1 MALTNFDLWRLEGIT
16 SMPCK
21 FGPEGASK
29 THLRGAPLVYSSGN
43 LQEAGADPT
52 TVVGVA
58 AHAGRNVAAGAR
70 SFFIPPEENVV
81 FVGSLDT
88 SAGEGTGTVAATDLG
103 VEYGITKSAQ
113 AGATTLNK
121 WYVDKNKTG
130 GSARVKVVELI
141 DAAATVQGRV
151 GFIFLATAKT

>member
-21 FGPEGASK
+21 FGPEGATK
-29 THLRGAPLVYSSGN
+29 THLKGAPVVYSSGL

-58 AHAGRNVAAGAR
+58 AHAGRNAAASGSR
-70 SFFIPPEENVV
+70 SFFLPPDEAVI

-88 SAGEGTGTVAATDLG
+88 SASEGTGTVVATDLG
-103 VEYGITKSAQ
+103 AEYGITKSAQ
-113 AGATTLNK
+113 AGATTVNK
-121 WYVDKNKTG
+121 WY
-130 GSARVKVVELI
+130 
-141 DAAATVQGRV
+141 
-151 GFIFLATAKT
+151 

>member
-1 MALTNFDLWRLEGIT
+1 MALTAFDLWRLEGIP

-29 THLRGAPLVYSSGN
+29 THKKGAPLVYSSGN

-58 AHAGRNVAAGAR
+58 SHDGRNGSAGVR
-70 SFFIPPEENVV
+70 SFMIPPDENVI
-81 FVGSLDT
+81 FVGSVDT

-103 VEYGITKSAQ
+103 LEYGITKTALT
-113 AGATTLNK
+113 GANLGK

-130 GSARVKVVELI
+130 GSARVKVVEII
-141 DAAATVQGRV
+141 DAAATLLGRV
-151 GFIFLATAKT
+151 GFIFLPATKA